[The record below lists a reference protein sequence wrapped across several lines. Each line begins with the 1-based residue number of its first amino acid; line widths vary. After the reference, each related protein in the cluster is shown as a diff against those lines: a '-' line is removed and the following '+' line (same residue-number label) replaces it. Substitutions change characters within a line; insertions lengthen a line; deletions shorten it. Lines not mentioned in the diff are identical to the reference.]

1 MSRVPSSP
9 PPANAPYYLYDPH
22 LGSPRDTY
30 KRVDFTRTRTHQ
42 PEVAARFVAV
52 VEGETVINSMWGR
65 RVIKWRAEPGTQC
78 LILGYWADGS
88 VHLKWPAIARNY
100 MVDGRFPAW
109 VVEEDPNGKLAGGG
123 FILRAN
129 ELLVGPTQIS
139 PRLVGVLLV
148 VCVLLIIVLV
158 PAARDALE
166 SLLRLG
172 R

>member
-9 PPANAPYYLYDPH
+9 PPADAPYYFYDPH
-22 LGSPRDTY
+22 LGSPRDEY
-30 KRVDFTRTRTHQ
+30 KRVDFARTRNHQ
-42 PEVAARFVAV
+42 PEMAGRFVAV
-52 VEGETVINSMWGR
+52 VEGETVTNSMWGR

-78 LILGYWADGS
+78 LILGYWSDGS
-88 VHLKWPAIARNY
+88 VHLKWPAIALNY

-129 ELLVGPTQIS
+129 ELLVNPSQI
-139 PRLVGVLLV
+139 PARLWGVLLV
-148 VCVLLIIVLV
+148 LVLLILILLW
-158 PAARDALE
+158 PAGREALE
-166 SLLRLG
+166 SVLRLG